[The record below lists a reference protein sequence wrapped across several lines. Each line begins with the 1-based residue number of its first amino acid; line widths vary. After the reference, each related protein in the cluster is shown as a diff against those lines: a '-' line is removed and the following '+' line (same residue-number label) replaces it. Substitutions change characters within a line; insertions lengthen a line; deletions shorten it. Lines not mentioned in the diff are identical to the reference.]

1 MNIYK
6 LNNIKLYFN
15 FNNEDEDIDDLIF
28 ADEEWHKSER

>member
-6 LNNIKLYFN
+6 LNNIKFYFN
-15 FNNEDEDIDDLIF
+15 FNNEDEDVDDLIF

>member
-1 MNIYK
+1 MDIYK
-6 LNNIKLYFN
+6 FNNMNFY